1 VSLKNYYDMIEDVDN
16 KIIGYNNT
24 RKNEQVGKPKGND
37 VSNSTLIVPTYFQMY
52 LLFQVVGANLSML
65 EKLNFHLEKL
75 KTRLFF
81 AQHIRDQIIR
91 KCYCNQKY
99 F

>member
-1 VSLKNYYDMIEDVDN
+1 
-16 KIIGYNNT
+16 
-24 RKNEQVGKPKGND
+24 
-37 VSNSTLIVPTYFQMY
+37 
-52 LLFQVVGANLSML
+52 VGANLSML